1 MKIVIVKLY
10 VYTGEGIVFFG
21 GGGARGRSYGEFE
34 IALLILFRV
43 RKGIVKVALLN

>member
-10 VYTGEGIVFFG
+10 VYTGEGIVFFLG
-21 GGGARGRSYGEFE
+21 GGRGRSYGEFE

>member
-10 VYTGEGIVFFG
+10 VYTGEGIVFFWG
-21 GGGARGRSYGEFE
+21 GGRGRSYGEFE

>member
-10 VYTGEGIVFFG
+10 VYTGEGVVFLG
-21 GGGARGRSYGEFE
+21 GGRGRSYREFE